1 MLRCIN
7 LYSALYELRNIL
19 DLLIDA
25 EKIIDNLT
33 LDESYILT
41 GELVKDDKKPLMIKN
56 LQFLE

>member
-25 EKIIDNLT
+25 EKIINNLT

-41 GELVKDDKKPLMIKN
+41 GELAKDDKKP
-56 LQFLE
+56 